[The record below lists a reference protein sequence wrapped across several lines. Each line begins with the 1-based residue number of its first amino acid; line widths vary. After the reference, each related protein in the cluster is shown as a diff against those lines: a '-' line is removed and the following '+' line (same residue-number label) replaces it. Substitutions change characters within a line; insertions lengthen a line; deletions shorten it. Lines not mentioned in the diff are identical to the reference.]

1 MIMSRYGIATFS
13 CAACGPVAGPR
24 THCYWRKPEAAE
36 QLRARNNG
44 SVGAELTGTQRMS
57 QDSPQIA
64 RCCEFSKKE
73 AQRRARARMGARRDA
88 QPALCETHT
97 LWRQDGQIRQRLLF
111 AGSRSN
117 SGLSRIGL
125 DCFLLSLQL
134 PTLAKR
140 ELELTHVEQKT
151 KVEVDGKRCFFPP
164 LISFGFWDN
173 DW

>member
-1 MIMSRYGIATFS
+1 MIMSQSGIGTFS
-13 CAACGPVAGPR
+13 CATCGPVTGPR

-44 SVGAELTGTQRMS
+44 SVGAELTGTQRMC

-73 AQRRARARMGARRDA
+73 AQRRARARMGARRVAGRDA

-97 LWRQDGQIRQRLLF
+97 VWQQDGQIRQRLFF

-117 SGLSRIGL
+117 SGLSFY
-125 DCFLLSLQL
+125 CFLLLLQL
-134 PTLAKR
+134 PSLAKR

-151 KVEVDGKRCFFPP
+151 KVEVDEKRCFFP
-164 LISFGFWDN
+164 L
-173 DW
+173 